1 MVNVRINWVE
11 ALRKGRP
18 FVELAPEVRIPSR
31 FGGDIQGDEFPY
43 DIAIEVAFED
53 GRFVCETLH
62 CHRKPGGPP
71 VKTELIRQLP
81 VAELVRL
88 LASAHRVRV
97 TEPSPGELVVEPF
110 DLPEP
115 RTEDGPTEEVLAGVA
130 LAYRFAFATGES
142 PTKVVMN
149 HFKVSRATA
158 GRWVSMARDLGFIG
172 KTEERKAAY

>member
-1 MVNVRINWVE
+1 ME

-18 FVELAPEVRIPSR
+18 LVELAPEVRIPSR
-31 FGGDIQGDEFPY
+31 FSGNIQDDDLPY
-43 DIAIEVAFED
+43 DIALEVAFED
-53 GRFVCETLH
+53 GRFLCETLH

-88 LASAHRVRV
+88 LASEHRVRV

-115 RTEDGPTEEVLAGVA
+115 RTQDGPTEEVLANVA
-130 LAYRFAFATGES
+130 LVYRFAFTTGES
-142 PTKVVMN
+142 PTKAVVD

-158 GRWVSMARDLGFIG
+158 GRWVSMARDLGFLG